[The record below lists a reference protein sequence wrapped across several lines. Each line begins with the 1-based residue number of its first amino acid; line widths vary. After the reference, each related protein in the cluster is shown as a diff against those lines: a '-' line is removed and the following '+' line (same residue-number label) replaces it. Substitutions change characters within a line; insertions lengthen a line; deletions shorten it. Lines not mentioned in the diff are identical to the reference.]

1 MEVPTEAG
9 QPRRFINKAKLL
21 RLLRD
26 SSISRDRP
34 VDRLTKIR
42 RCAERAEAA
51 QAGKASIDGDQLRL
65 HHDYAF
71 AFVENA
77 RDQPRLWVGRLV
89 RMVMRKPG
97 LKPQLYARPVD
108 LAGDLTGLELFCNWY
123 EDKGNGCYSLVDA
136 AEDKNPY
143 TVECLLGVV
152 ELDYDDSTRSFSM
165 DTKQRESLLAKS
177 RATSHAAASKRT
189 DDAAVAARAEQR
201 SKTQNEAP
209 GLSPARTEVVSRS
222 GRIATK
228 LAPSNTKPTPTTT
241 PAPARSA
248 KAAPGSIEL
257 AFAQAQVGR
266 SEISRHHYRLLESTG
281 AKWPQPTRLA
291 VGGTELFM
299 RIVDEA
305 RGIAFTP
312 ALLAW
317 ANKLG
322 FVVDDNT
329 GGRRQCGGTE
339 CGIIAANNA
348 VAFAAAGDAW
358 RTLPESALAA
368 SASTQQLELAAA
380 TAAEW
385 AAAGRHDNVL
395 RRFLGDVEVER
406 LVLSVAARCG
416 VLPLTSKAVV
426 VQTWT
431 KDLFLLH
438 VANDLLCGDSVR
450 RICIVNNEDC
460 DQRGLH
466 YITVVYSVHRS
477 VDSPAARRDAQKLE
491 NLKAALEAARLA
503 KRVTN
508 RLESQYADAEELDL

>member
-1 MEVPTEAG
+1 
-9 QPRRFINKAKLL
+9 
-21 RLLRD
+21 
-26 SSISRDRP
+26 
-34 VDRLTKIR
+34 
-42 RCAERAEAA
+42 
-51 QAGKASIDGDQLRL
+51 
-65 HHDYAF
+65 
-71 AFVENA
+71 
-77 RDQPRLWVGRLV
+77 
-89 RMVMRKPG
+89 
-97 LKPQLYARPVD
+97 
-108 LAGDLTGLELFCNWY
+108 
-123 EDKGNGCYSLVDA
+123 
-136 AEDKNPY
+136 
-143 TVECLLGVV
+143 
-152 ELDYDDSTRSFSM
+152 
-165 DTKQRESLLAKS
+165 
-177 RATSHAAASKRT
+177 
-189 DDAAVAARAEQR
+189 
-201 SKTQNEAP
+201 
-209 GLSPARTEVVSRS
+209 
-222 GRIATK
+222 
-228 LAPSNTKPTPTTT
+228 
-241 PAPARSA
+241 
-248 KAAPGSIEL
+248 
-257 AFAQAQVGR
+257 
-266 SEISRHHYRLLESTG
+266 
-281 AKWPQPTRLA
+281 
-291 VGGTELFM
+291 M

-312 ALLAW
+312 ALLGW

-329 GGRRQCGGTE
+329 GGRRQRGGTE
-339 CGIIAANNA
+339 CGITAANNA

-358 RTLPESALAA
+358 RTLAESALAA

-385 AAAGRHDNVL
+385 AAAGRHDDVR

-466 YITVVYSVHRS
+466 YITMVYSVHRS
-477 VDSPAARRDAQKLE
+477 ADSPAARRDAQKLV

-503 KRVTN
+503 KRVMN